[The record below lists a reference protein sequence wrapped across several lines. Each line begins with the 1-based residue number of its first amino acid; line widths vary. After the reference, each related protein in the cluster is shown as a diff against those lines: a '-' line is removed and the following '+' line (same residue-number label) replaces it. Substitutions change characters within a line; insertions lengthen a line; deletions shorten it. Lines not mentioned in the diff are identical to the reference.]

1 MVFYAA
7 AKYNSMKHAFSVVIV
22 CKNEAAAIGPVLQSV
37 QHLTDDVVVY
47 DNGSTDD
54 TIAVVTAYKNVK
66 LHQGPWLG
74 FGKTKQ
80 AATALAK
87 YDWVLSLDADE
98 ALDETLQQEL
108 QQLQFENN
116 KTVYNLAY
124 KNFLGNTHV
133 KWGEWGF
140 DGHIRLFN
148 RNTVSWNDA
157 PVHEEL
163 LLPENAVIKKLKGHV
178 LHRTMKDTVEYS
190 HKVVRY
196 ALLNADKYFAKGKK
210 STWVK
215 RAVSP
220 RFAFVKYYIFML
232 GFLDGWAGLVCA
244 RMTAFYT
251 FLKYTRLHELRQ
263 LKAKNQH

>member
-1 MVFYAA
+1 
-7 AKYNSMKHAFSVVIV
+7 MKNAFSVVIV

-47 DNGSTDD
+47 DNGSTDN
-54 TIAVVTAYKNVK
+54 TVEVVKAFENVT

-74 FGKTKQ
+74 FGATKQ

-87 YDWVLSLDADE
+87 YDWILSLDADE
-98 ALDETLQQEL
+98 ALDETLQQ
-108 QQLQFENN
+108 QLAILPFGSSN
-116 KTVYNLAY
+116 TVYNLRY

-140 DGHIRLFN
+140 DKHIRLFN
-148 RNTVSWNDA
+148 RRAVSWNNA

-163 LLPENAVIKKLKGHV
+163 ILPQDAVVKTLDGHV

-190 HKVVRY
+190 QKVVRY
-196 ALLNADKYFAKGKK
+196 AMLNADKYYAKGKR

-215 RAVSP
+215 RVVSP
-220 RFAFVKYYIFML
+220 KFAFVKYYIFML

-251 FLKYTRLHELRQ
+251 FLKYTRLYELHRQ
-263 LKAKNQH
+263 NKK